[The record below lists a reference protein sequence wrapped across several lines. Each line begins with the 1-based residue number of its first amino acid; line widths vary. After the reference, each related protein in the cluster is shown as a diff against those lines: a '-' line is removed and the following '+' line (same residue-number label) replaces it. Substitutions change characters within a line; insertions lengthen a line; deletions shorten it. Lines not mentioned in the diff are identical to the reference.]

1 MSISPLETGSVLALL
16 GPNGAGKTTM
26 VRILATLVRPD
37 AGTATIAGHDLISD
51 PVGVKRSISLTGQY
65 AAVDDVLTGQ
75 ENLEMMGQLLRL
87 PRREARIRAQALL
100 SEFDLIDARDRRVK
114 TYSGGMKRRLDL
126 AISMIERPQLLFLD
140 EPTTGLDPRSREQ
153 LWGTVRRL
161 VAEGVTVLLTTQYL
175 EEADQ
180 LADTVA
186 VLDHGRIVA
195 RGDAGGAESRASVRR
210 SCGSSSPTPPAT
222 RCARAP
228 GPCAH
233 RRGAAHDRRRHG
245 RHGRRGPRGCSAGS
259 RTPGHP
265 RPRSR
270 PTARPST
277 TYSWRS
283 PATATPPTPDQRR
296 SSDDS
301 DLRAKGLT
309 GHDRP
314 QRPAVTARSR
324 GVLHGPDAARSS

>member
-1 MSISPLETGSVLALL
+1 MTYTVITEGICKSFGDQVVLDDVDLALETGTVLALL

-65 AAVDDVLTGQ
+65 AAVDEVLTGQ
-75 ENLEMMGQLLRL
+75 ENLELMGALLRL
-87 PRREARIRAQALL
+87 PRREARIRARALL
-100 SEFDLIDARDRRVK
+100 CEFDLADARDRRVK

-161 VAEGVTVLLTTQYL
+161 VAQGVTVLLTTQYL

-195 RGDAGGAESRASVRR
+195 RGAPEELKTELGAEIVRLQFAD
-210 SCGSSSPTPPAT
+210 PTSYTGALERLHPTRTDEALRTIDVAT
-222 RCARAP
+222 AGTADELLAMLDRLE
-228 GPCAH
+228 
-233 RRGAAHDRRRHG
+233 GA
-245 RHGRRGPRGCSAGS
+245 
-259 RTPGHP
+259 RTPAAKVSTYRPTLDDVFLALTNDSHQD
-265 RPRSR
+265 PRSQELVR
-270 PTARPST
+270 
-277 TYSWRS
+277 
-283 PATATPPTPDQRR
+283 
-296 SSDDS
+296 
-301 DLRAKGLT
+301 
-309 GHDRP
+309 
-314 QRPAVTARSR
+314 
-324 GVLHGPDAARSS
+324 

>member
-1 MSISPLETGSVLALL
+1 MTYTVIAQGVYKSFGDQVVLDDVDLALEGGSVLALL

-65 AAVDDVLTGQ
+65 AAVDEVLTGR

-87 PRREARIRAQALL
+87 SRREARIRARALL
-100 SEFDLIDARDRRVK
+100 SEFDLVDARDRRVK

-140 EPTTGLDPRSREQ
+140 EPTTGLDLRSREQ

-161 VAEGVTVLLTTQYL
+161 VGEGVTVLLTTQYL

-195 RGDAGGAESRASVRR
+195 RGAPEQLKASLGTEIVRLQFADPTIYQGALGRLRPARTDDALRTIDVATSGTADEVREMLGRLEDAGM
-210 SCGSSSPTPPAT
+210 PAAKVST
-222 RCARAP
+222 Y
-228 GPCAH
+228 
-233 RRGAAHDRRRHG
+233 
-245 RHGRRGPRGCSAGS
+245 
-259 RTPGHP
+259 
-265 RPRSR
+265 R
-270 PTARPST
+270 PTLDDVFLALT
-277 TYSWRS
+277 TDRHPTHTRS
-283 PATATPPTPDQRR
+283 QEIVR
-296 SSDDS
+296 
-301 DLRAKGLT
+301 
-309 GHDRP
+309 
-314 QRPAVTARSR
+314 
-324 GVLHGPDAARSS
+324 

>member
-1 MSISPLETGSVLALL
+1 MPYTVITQDICKSFGDQVVLDHVDLALETGSVLALL

-37 AGTATIAGHDLISD
+37 AGTATIAGHDLVND
-51 PVGVKRSISLTGQY
+51 PHGVKRSISLTGQY
-65 AAVDDVLTGQ
+65 AAVDDVLTGE

-87 PRREARIRAQALL
+87 PRREARLRARALL

-140 EPTTGLDPRSREQ
+140 EPTTGLDLRSREQ

-161 VAEGVTVLLTTQYL
+161 VDEGVTVLLTTQYL

-195 RGDAGGAESRASVRR
+195 GGTPEVLKASLGTEMLRLQFADPTVYRGALGRLHPARADESLRTIDVATGGTADDVLRILGRLEDAGTPAVKVSTYR
-210 SCGSSSPTPPAT
+210 PTLDDVFLALT
-222 RCARAP
+222 S
-228 GPCAH
+228 
-233 RRGAAHDRRRHG
+233 D
-245 RHGRRGPRGCSAGS
+245 
-259 RTPGHP
+259 GHP
-265 RPRSR
+265 THPRSEEIVR
-270 PTARPST
+270 
-277 TYSWRS
+277 
-283 PATATPPTPDQRR
+283 
-296 SSDDS
+296 
-301 DLRAKGLT
+301 
-309 GHDRP
+309 
-314 QRPAVTARSR
+314 
-324 GVLHGPDAARSS
+324 